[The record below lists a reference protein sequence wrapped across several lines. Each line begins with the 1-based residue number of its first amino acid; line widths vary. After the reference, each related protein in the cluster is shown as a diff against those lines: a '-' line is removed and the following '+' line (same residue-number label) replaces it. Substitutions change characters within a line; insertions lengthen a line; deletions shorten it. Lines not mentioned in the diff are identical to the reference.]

1 MTGKYYE
8 VILEGSYELV
18 KGFVLGYLEGKG
30 IEGEAIFEQDRHIK
44 GEGRLEQL
52 MRMLNV
58 KGDEIRVIIG
68 EGIGLMLREAVE
80 RRKAGLGLKV
90 RSIRLV
96 TGARFNFSYKAFSK
110 EFGEKLKATFADLP
124 SGVELKGYKPEEII
138 RPDAK
143 GVEAYAPL
151 HNYEIKASGE
161 VFGPAKEVIDFYDR
175 IEHDELIELEEIR
188 LEYSQG

>member
-8 VILEGSYELV
+8 VIVEGSYELA

-30 IEGEAIFEQDRHIK
+30 IEGEAVFEQEYHIK
-44 GEGRLEQL
+44 SERSLGQL

-68 EGIGLMLREAVE
+68 EGVGLMLKEAVE
-80 RRKAGLGLKV
+80 RRKTDLGLKV
-90 RSIRLV
+90 TSIRLI
-96 TGARFNFSYKAFSK
+96 TGARFNFRYKTFSK

-124 SGVELKGYKPEEII
+124 PGVEIGGYEPEEVI
-138 RPDAK
+138 RTKAK
-143 GVEAYAPL
+143 GVEAYASL
-151 HNYEIKASGE
+151 HDYEIKASGE

-175 IEHDELIELEEIR
+175 IEHNELIELEEIR
-188 LEYSQG
+188 LEFS